1 MIIEL
6 LNALV
11 KGIPVTLA
19 VTCGSF
25 ALGFVCA
32 IPVTSMRRSKSRIFR
47 TAARVYIDV
56 VRGIPPIVWLFIIF
70 FGVGTQV
77 IELGSMQAA
86 ILGMGIVS
94 SAYIAEIYRG
104 GLLAL
109 ASGQVEAATA
119 LGMTPWAKFRHV
131 VAPQVL
137 RVSIPP
143 LATYFVSL
151 LKDTTVAST
160 IGVNDILML
169 ASQEAQGHGG
179 GFAPFVLAA
188 ALYILLS
195 APIGIFSRRMDER
208 LRLAEGAK

>member
-1 MIIEL
+1 MITKL
-6 LNALV
+6 L
-11 KGIPVTLA
+11 LA
-19 VTCGSF
+19 VIQGVPITLVVTGGAF
-25 ALGFVCA
+25 ALGFVFA
-32 IPVTSMRRSKSRIFR
+32 IPVTAMRRSKSLILR
-47 TAARVYIDV
+47 TIARMYIDI

-86 ILGMGIVS
+86 IVGMGVVS

-109 ASGQVEAATA
+109 ARGQVEAATA
-119 LGMTPWAKFRHV
+119 LGMTPWDKFRHV

-169 ASQEAQGHGG
+169 ASQEAQSGGG
-179 GFAPFVLAA
+179 GFAPFVVAA
-188 ALYILLS
+188 VLYVLLS
-195 APIGIFSRRMDER
+195 APVGIFSRRMDER
-208 LRLAEGAK
+208 LRLAEVAK